1 MLWPHQDD
9 GTGTVIDKIKRM
21 FQVDHRLREAVKMS
35 GAALIAAVCKRE
47 HLISLCGKV
56 VDLRQI
62 IRDARSHSV
71 GKNK

>member
-1 MLWPHQDD
+1 
-9 GTGTVIDKIKRM
+9 M